1 MQSRPPTASGWFV
14 SILIGAVRSAGPEIS
29 ARRFSC
35 MPAMVTGTSSI
46 PGVAPGYGGIWPVL
60 VPGQPV
66 KAVGG
71 CGDIDPG
78 NPSSR
83 YLNRAAFQDA
93 APFSLGNVAV
103 LPTARR
109 CGYLSEDLGIEKAF
123 PFREHA
129 RAIVGA
135 NAQNLFN
142 RHFLTSLSTDIDVP
156 ASFGRFSGTSFSRS
170 IQLFARI

>member
-1 MQSRPPTASGWFV
+1 MLGGWTVSAYQTYQS
-14 SILIGAVRSAGPEIS
+14 GAGLR
-29 ARRFSC
+29 
-35 MPAMVTGTSSI
+35 VTSDEAI
-46 PGVAPGYGGIWPVL
+46 PGVGTVWPVS
-60 VPGQPV
+60 VSGVPV
-66 KAVGG
+66 KAVKG
-71 CGDIDPG
+71 CGAINPG
-78 NPSSR
+78 DPSSR
-83 YLNRAAFQDA
+83 YLNISAFQDA

-129 RAIVGA
+129 RAVVGA
-135 NAQNLFN
+135 NAQSLFN

-170 IQLFARI
+170 IQLFARIEF